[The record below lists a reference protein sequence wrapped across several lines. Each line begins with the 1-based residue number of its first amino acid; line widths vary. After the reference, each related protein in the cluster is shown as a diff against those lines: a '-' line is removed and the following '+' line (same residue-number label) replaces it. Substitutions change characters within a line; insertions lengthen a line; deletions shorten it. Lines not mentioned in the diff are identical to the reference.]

1 MVERMGMVASRDIIT
16 DTLETNAV
24 NSATNQIRRKLSLG
38 LEHDPLISSIDTWT
52 RSKLIDC
59 WREAYGRPPPVGISR
74 RLLQYAVA
82 YHLQAR
88 AFGGL
93 SAASQRK
100 LFRTIDQQNAE
111 QTSRGSQSAKR
122 RLPAGSRLV
131 REWSGRTHT
140 VDVLDSGFLFDGQ
153 IYASLSAIA
162 RAITG
167 AHWSGTRF
175 FGL

>member
-1 MVERMGMVASRDIIT
+1 MRIVAGRDITMAKTETIAADRIT
-16 DTLETNAV
+16 HQAGT
-24 NSATNQIRRKLSLG
+24 KLSFG

-52 RSKLIDC
+52 RSELIDC
-59 WREAYGRPPPVGISR
+59 WRETYGRPPPVGISR
-74 RLLQYAVA
+74 RLLRYAAA

-93 SAASQRK
+93 NAASRRK
-100 LFRTIDQQNAE
+100 LFRIFYRQNSE
-111 QTSRGSQSAKR
+111 QTSRGSQSVKR
-122 RLPAGSRLV
+122 HLQAGSRLV

-140 VDVLDSGFLFDGQ
+140 VDVLDSGFLFNGQ
-153 IYASLSAIA
+153 IYASLSAVA

-167 AHWSGTRF
+167 ARWSGPRF